1 MPGSEDSM
9 APQASP
15 ASKAGKPVL
24 QRLFVRFQW
33 VAIPLLILVAVEC
46 LLRKSDAAAPLWYSR
61 AEAIARRGKVD
72 FAFIGSSKVAAAFIE
87 KAFNEEMG
95 KALERRTAA
104 VNLGRGFSSP
114 QLHYLGLRNLLRRH
128 PESLKGVTLFVEAMS
143 DAPLYQY
150 HGNWKSI
157 WFNRQP
163 ELLVPLLR
171 FPDLMPFWRSQGTAW
186 TDKFLVTAKF
196 LLGSS
201 KIISHRERARHE
213 FESLGK
219 RMLHGFASRM
229 FRLPPLPPAAEPVIQ
244 GIGGILT
251 DPKDLER
258 ARKTGLKYYH
268 SLAAS
273 RRPILNRWDGSVLA
287 DIVRLIK
294 GQGGE
299 VFFVNLPAYSMEL
312 KAYATPNH
320 EWNKAIIR
328 KQFKEWDVALLTPDF
343 SYTDDDI
350 PDCFHLKMSRAGE
363 FSRKLARAYGSHGN
377 GARRAELPQS
387 HPISRFSNGNW
398 RNGIHRERKNQFLL
412 DVARDAPTPVRTG
425 DRLKFA
431 AAGVTRVQS
440 VHRVEQGSHSLV
452 FVRVNRVLDPA
463 ADGHPHWVEIIVG
476 E

>member
-1 MPGSEDSM
+1 MVPPS
-9 APQASP
+9 SP
-15 ASKAGKPVL
+15 VSKAGKPVL
-24 QRLFVRFQW
+24 RRLLVRSQW
-33 VAIPLLILVAVEC
+33 VVIPLLILVAVEY
-46 LLRKSDAAAPLWYSR
+46 LLRKSDVAAPLWYAR
-61 AEAIARRGKVD
+61 AEAIARRGRID
-72 FAFIGSSKVAAAFIE
+72 FAFVGSSKVAAAFIE
-87 KAFNEEMG
+87 KAFSVEMA
-95 KALERRTAA
+95 KVRQRRIVS

-114 QLHYLGLRNLLRRH
+114 QLHYLGLRNLLRRY
-128 PESLKGVTLFVEAMS
+128 PESLKGVTLFAEAMS

-171 FPDLMPFWRSQGTAW
+171 FPDLLPFWRSKGTAW

-201 KIISHRERARHE
+201 KIVSNRERVRHE
-213 FESLGK
+213 FEAQGQK
-219 RMLHGFASRM
+219 MLYRVANLLL
-229 FRLPPLPPAAEPVIQ
+229 RLPPLPPEPRPVIQ
-244 GIGGILT
+244 AIGGIMT
-251 DPKDLER
+251 DAKTMER
-258 ARKTGLKYYH
+258 AKKSARRYYQ

-294 GQGGE
+294 RQGGE

-320 EWNKAIIR
+320 ERNKAIIR
-328 KQFKEWDVALLTPDF
+328 EQFKKWGVALLTTDF
-343 SYTDDDI
+343 SYADDDI
-350 PDCFHLKMSRAGE
+350 PDYFHLKMSRAGE
-363 FSRKLARAYGSHGN
+363 FSRKLAQAYCNHGN
-377 GARRAELPQS
+377 GARRAELPRS
-387 HPISRFSNGNW
+387 HPISRFTNGKW
-398 RNGIHRERKNQFLL
+398 SNGIHRERKNLFLL
-412 DVARDAPTPVRTG
+412 DVARDASLPVRAG

-431 AAGVTRVQS
+431 AAGEARVRN

-452 FVRVNRVLDPA
+452 FVRVNRVLDPD
-463 ADGHPHWVEIIVG
+463 ADGHPHRVEIIVG